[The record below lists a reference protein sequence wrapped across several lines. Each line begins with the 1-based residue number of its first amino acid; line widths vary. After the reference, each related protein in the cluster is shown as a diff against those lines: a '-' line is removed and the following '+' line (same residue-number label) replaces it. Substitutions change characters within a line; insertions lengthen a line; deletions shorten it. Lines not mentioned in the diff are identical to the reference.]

1 MKLLTLG
8 INHHT
13 APVAVREKVA
23 FDPEGLLDALSDLR
37 SHLGG
42 VNRSGLPEATI
53 LSTCN
58 RTELYCAAND
68 PASENEF
75 HEATFDWLAKSQKL
89 APSVLQPHIYTLPQS
104 DAVRHAFRVA
114 CGLDS
119 MVIGETQILGQMKDA
134 VRTANEA
141 GALGTYLNQLFQK
154 TFSVAKEVRGSTEIG
169 AHSISMAAAS
179 VRLAERIFESIGEQK
194 ILFIGAGEMITLCA
208 THFVA
213 RKPKATAIA
222 NRTIE
227 RGQELA
233 DSISAQN
240 IDAESFRLND
250 LPTRLHEFDIIV
262 SSTASPLPIIGLGMV
277 ESALKLR
284 RRKPM
289 VMIDLAVPRDF
300 EPEIARLN
308 DVYLYT
314 VDDLGTMAQT
324 GSNLRQAAVSQA
336 EIIIEERVSN
346 FMHWLQ
352 GRNAV
357 PLIQDIQQQGDRLR
371 QIELERALKRLMRGE
386 DPQEVLNAM
395 AQGLTNKFLHGSLHA
410 LQHASGSER
419 DALIKLLPK
428 LFATHSGANSSSD
441 NIFNNPDKKS
451 QADSH

>member
-89 APSVLQPHIYTLPQS
+89 ATSFLQPHIYSLPQS

-324 GSNLRQAAVSQA
+324 GANLRQAAVSQA

-410 LQHASGSER
+410 LQHANGSER

-428 LFATHSGANSSSD
+428 LFNTHSSLDKNTSSD
-441 NIFNNPDKKS
+441 SN
-451 QADSH
+451 